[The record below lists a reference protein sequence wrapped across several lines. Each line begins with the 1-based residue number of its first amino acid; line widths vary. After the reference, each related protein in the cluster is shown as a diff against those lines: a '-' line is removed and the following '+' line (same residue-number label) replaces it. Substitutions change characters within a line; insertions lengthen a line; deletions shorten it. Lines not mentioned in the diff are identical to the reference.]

1 MANKL
6 SVELS
11 LNAKGYQS
19 EIDKSKEATNDF
31 NKSVDDASKS
41 TAQYTNTIGKQTKDL
56 TSLRKQLAQSKKEA
70 QNLAMAYNQLSDAE
84 KNSGVG
90 RQMKKQLDEAIQSAG
105 NFQDVLGDVQRQIK
119 NVASDTATW
128 DTLSE
133 GITVAGSALSTLGGA
148 YASITGDQESF
159 NKAIALYTTT
169 QSAATTITKVA
180 NLLQKESN
188 LMMKVAELQEWAK
201 TKAIIASTSATK
213 GATIAQR
220 AFNIVA
226 NANPYMLLAS
236 ALALV
241 VGAFAAFAFG
251 AKDAKDAQEDLNA
264 AVERGKQKLGEYDKD
279 LEFHNRMLRAEGASS
294 LEVVEDNLESVE
306 REINKAKQRIGSKE
320 VAIKVNNEQIKSGA
334 VYGKAYNKTLEE
346 NEKLDKE
353 IAADQQYI
361 LQLEEKKKK
370 LQQDQQVE
378 LKTQETQNKKLAQ
391 QQDEQ
396 RKKDAAVAAERKKN
410 QEEEER
416 RRREQMTELQ
426 KLQEDQSNINKE
438 LQRAIVL
445 NDSINI
451 KKHAAALNEV
461 ENKIEAIN
469 TKMKEAAWLAKGI
482 KAPDPIS
489 RDENRTLTETVV
501 PKIDDTKINKKAKT
515 ITQEVNYEFVA
526 ENLDGVFNGIYA
538 IDGLQDSMK
547 GLVSSIQEGASAWD
561 IFVGSIQLVQEAM
574 QTYQTVLQAITMV
587 QDLLNMNTQKSIV
600 LDQVQT
606 EQEVA
611 NSERKIATNVTE
623 AGTEGVKSASKA
635 GWPQIL
641 WAIPAVLA
649 LVAGAI
655 TMAKGFA
662 TGGIVP
668 GSSFHGDNMIA
679 RVNSGEMILNAKQQR
694 NMFNA
699 LDSGA
704 LNRGGG
710 HIDVGGSITIKGSDL
725 HVALRNYDKKIS
737 KIS

>member
-56 TSLRKQLAQSKKEA
+56 TSLRKQLAQSKKDA
-70 QNLAMAYNQLSDAE
+70 QNLAMAYRQLSDEE
-84 KNSGVG
+84 KNSAVG

-105 NFQDVLGDVQRQIK
+105 NFQDTLADVQRQIK
-119 NVASDTATW
+119 NVANDTRTW

-148 YASITGDQESF
+148 YASITGDQETF
-159 NKAIALYTTT
+159 NKAIAMYTTT

-180 NLLQKESN
+180 NMLQKESN

-201 TKAIIASTSATK
+201 TKAVIASTSATK

-226 NANPYMLLAS
+226 SANPYVLLAS
-236 ALALV
+236 ALAIV
-241 VGAFAAFAFG
+241 IGAFAAFAFG
-251 AKDAKDAQEDLNA
+251 AKDAKNAQDEFNDAVD
-264 AVERGKQKLGEYDKD
+264 RGKKKLGEYDKD
-279 LEFHNRMLRAEGASS
+279 LELHNRMLRAEGATS
-294 LEVVEDNLESVE
+294 LEVVEDNLKSVE
-306 REINKAKQRIGSKE
+306 REINKAKQRIGNKE

-334 VYGKAYNKTLEE
+334 VYGKAYNKILED
-346 NEKLDKE
+346 NEKLEKE
-353 IAADQQYI
+353 IAADKQYI
-361 LQLEEKKKK
+361 LQLQEKEKT
-370 LQQDQQVE
+370 LQEDQQVE

-396 RKKDAAVAAERKKN
+396 RKKEAAAEAARKIAE
-410 QEEEER
+410 EEEER

-426 KLQEDQSNINKE
+426 KLQEEQANINKE
-438 LQRAIVL
+438 LQKAIVA
-445 NDSINI
+445 NNEIDIQ
-451 KKHAAALNEV
+451 KHAKALAVV

-469 TKMKEAAWLAKGI
+469 AKMKQAAFLAKGI
-482 KAPDPIS
+482 TPPKDIDS
-489 RDENRTLTETVV
+489 NEHRTLTETVV
-501 PKIDDTKINKKAKT
+501 PKLDTTKINKKAKT
-515 ITQEVNYEFVA
+515 ITQEIDVEFVTKNMDEA
-526 ENLDGVFNGIYA
+526 FNGIYA
-538 IDGLQDSMK
+538 LDGLQKSMK
-547 GLVSSIQEGASAWD
+547 GLVESIQEGASAWD
-561 IFVGSIQLVQEAM
+561 IFVGSIQMVQEAM
-574 QTYQTVLQAITMV
+574 ETYQTVMQAITAI
-587 QDLLNMNTQKSIV
+587 QELLNLNTQKSIV

-606 EQEVA
+606 DQEVA
-611 NSERKIATNVTE
+611 NSEKKITTNAIE
-623 AGTEGVKSASKA
+623 AGTEGTKQAAKS
-635 GWPQIL
+635 GWPTIL

-655 TMAKGFA
+655 AMAKGFA

-679 RVNSGEMILNAKQQR
+679 RVNSGEMILNARQQR

-699 LDSGA
+699 LDNGA
-704 LNRGGG
+704 INRGSG
-710 HIDVGGSITIKGSDL
+710 HIDVGGAITIKGSDL